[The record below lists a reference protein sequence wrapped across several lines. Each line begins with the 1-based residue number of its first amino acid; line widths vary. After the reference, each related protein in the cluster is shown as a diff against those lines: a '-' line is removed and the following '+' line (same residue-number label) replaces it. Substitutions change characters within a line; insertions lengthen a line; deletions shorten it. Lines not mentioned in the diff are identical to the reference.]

1 LIGLLAACGSVPG
14 KNRLAS
20 ASSPYL
26 REHADNPVAWY
37 EWGDEPLAIAKQENK
52 PLLISIGYS
61 SCHWCHEM
69 EKESFMDTGVARVM
83 NENFICIK
91 VDREERPDIDNLYM
105 YACKMIT
112 GGEGGWPLN
121 AFALPDGKPFFA
133 GTYYSNIRWKNLLIE
148 VSKAYKEKRSLVI
161 KQAEALT
168 KGIADE
174 LVPFNKGDAPVSMA
188 SIQDYQELFDTI
200 YVKMDTAN
208 GGLVGEP
215 KFPMPDVTEF
225 LLQYYYHTKDTRA
238 IDAASTTLTKMA
250 LGGIYDQVG
259 GGFARYST
267 DRKWHIP
274 HFEKMLYDNAQLISV
289 YSHAYQLTRND
300 FYKTII
306 NQTISFVERELA
318 ASSGSFYSSVN
329 ADTKNGEGEFY
340 AWNEKEFKQTTR
352 NDNLV
357 LEYFNITLEGN
368 WKNGNNI
375 LSSLYTPAQFAL
387 KKNLSPVQITSSLD
401 SAKGRLLF
409 VRNKRIK
416 PTTDTKILTSWNAMM
431 LKAYTDA
438 YLATSE
444 PRYLAKA
451 IDLANF
457 LEKSMLNKTGALKRI
472 LSEGKVSVEGFLDDY
487 AWTAYAFLK
496 LYQVSFDKHW
506 LDLSKRIVD
515 YVLNNFYNRDSYLFY
530 YSTVR
535 DSKLVV
541 NKIETADEAIPS
553 SNSILATTLYG
564 LGVIYDKSDYIERC
578 KGMLHAVSGQ
588 MKTYPAYHTTW
599 CGLAGLLAHGTYEVA
614 VMGKEAVDRNREL
627 QKNYLPDCIL
637 TGAEY
642 EEDLPL
648 LKNKLR
654 ENITL
659 IYVCKNRVCKR
670 PVQNVGEALK
680 QIRNNN

>member
-1 LIGLLAACGSVPG
+1 MACGSGSG
-14 KNRLAS
+14 KNRLSS

-26 REHADNPVAWY
+26 RQHADNPVDWY
-37 EWGDEPLAIAKQENK
+37 EWGEESLAAAKKENK

-121 AFALPDGKPFFA
+121 AFALSDGKPFFA
-133 GTYYSNIRWKNLLIE
+133 GTYYSKTSWKNLLIE
-148 VSKAYKEKRSLVI
+148 ISRAYKEKRSLVI

-188 SIQDYQELFDTI
+188 SIQDYQKLFDTI
-200 YVKMDTAN
+200 YVNMDTAN

-225 LLQYYYHTKDTRA
+225 LLQYYYYTKDKRA
-238 IDAASTTLTKMA
+238 IDAASITLTKMA

-259 GGFARYST
+259 GGFSRYST
-267 DRKWHIP
+267 DRKWQIP

-300 FYKTII
+300 FYKTIV
-306 NQTISFVERELA
+306 NETISFVERELA
-318 ASSGSFYSSVN
+318 APSGSFYCSVN

-340 AWNEKEFKQTTR
+340 AWKEKEFQQASR

-357 LEYFNITLEGN
+357 LEYFNITPEGN

-387 KKNLSPVQITSSLD
+387 KKKLSPLQITSSLD

-431 LKAYTDA
+431 LKGYTDA
-438 YLATSE
+438 YLATGES
-444 PRYLAKA
+444 RFLTKA
-451 IDLANF
+451 LGLANF

-472 LSEGKVSVEGFLDDY
+472 LSEGKVSVDGFLDDY

-496 LYQVSFDKHW
+496 LYQVSFDKYW
-506 LDLSKRIVD
+506 LDLSKQIVE
-515 YVLNNFYNRDSYLFY
+515 YALNNFYNKDSYLFY
-530 YSTVR
+530 YSTVHK
-535 DSKLVV
+535 SKLVV

-553 SNSILATTLYG
+553 SNSILATALYG
-564 LGVIYDKSDYIERC
+564 LGVIYDKSDYIELC
-578 KGMLHAVSGQ
+578 KGMLQAVSGQ
-588 MKTYPAYHTTW
+588 MKRYPAYHTTW
-599 CGLAGLLAHGTYEVA
+599 CGLTGLLANGTYEVA
-614 VMGKEAVDRNREL
+614 VTGKDAVARNKEL

-637 TGAEY
+637 MGAEY

-659 IYVCKNRVCKR
+659 IYVCTNRVCKR

-680 QIRNNN
+680 QITNNR